1 MAYLNTVDAY
11 TDLKAGVLKGI
22 HANFPLEGKKQSIH
36 LEGLT
41 VRDEKFDPNDIE
53 AQHQAR
59 MEGKTW
65 ASPVFGQLVLK
76 DNQTGNVIDR
86 QSVKLADIPH
96 MTKRYSYIVDG
107 KEIQVDNQWQLKPG
121 VYTRRRANGELETQF
136 NSPNRAFHMHFDPE
150 SKIFHMERGKSG
162 KIPVY
167 PLMKA
172 MGVDDDTL
180 EKSWGK
186 EVLKVN
192 QGQRAVSTALER
204 FFKADRKRAPTD
216 KKEALD
222 YFHQSMRETTFDPES
237 TEITLGHP
245 HKSLTGDVFTAVTKK
260 MLDVQNGSVPE
271 DERDA
276 LVFKSL
282 RTTADFAHDKLTA
295 WNTRKQILPKVN
307 RKINTARN
315 IREVV
320 KGALF
325 NGAVK
330 STFTANALARTAD
343 QVNPLEMMEGAF
355 QTTVMG
361 PGGIQSERSVSEEAK
376 LISESHFGFLDPI
389 HTPEGNKT
397 GVTLHLPLGVV
408 KEGNKPTIPVFN
420 MRTGQA
426 ERIDPV
432 TFYKSK
438 VALPDQV
445 KWQGGKPVALSKEV
459 QLSDRGNAVIA
470 GGLHTADYV
479 MRSPS
484 QLFSTASNL
493 IPWLGSNSG
502 NRASYADTQMKQA
515 ISLKHREAP
524 LVQTATGTKA
534 AGLDTFEGFLGS
546 QSAHV
551 APVGGTVTTVN
562 KNHILVRGDDG
573 KERKV
578 SLYNNFPL
586 NDPKAMLDSTAVVKV
601 GQKVTR
607 GQVVADNNFTRDGK
621 LALGTN
627 LRVGYLPYKGQNFED
642 GVVISRS
649 AAEKMTSVHMH
660 KPEIQIADTTITD
673 ARRFSIHH
681 PEAFTRDQLAKV
693 GENGIVQV
701 GQKVKPGDPLVL
713 ATKPYDLK
721 GRDSIAA
728 VRKSLSTQQSNSSLT
743 WKSDFPGEV
752 VGVHKDKSGNVRVHV
767 RTEEPMQIG
776 DKLTGR
782 AGNKGIVTNILE
794 DHEMP
799 RTQSGHLEV
808 LLNPAGIPGRMNMGQ
823 VFETVAS
830 KIARKTG
837 QPYVVQNFEH
847 GVDQLARIKADLA
860 KHGIPDQEE
869 VHDPI
874 SGRSL
879 GKALV
884 GEQHL
889 FKLNFQVDK
898 KISARAGNVLE
909 GNEPEFYDNNLI
921 PAGGGK
927 TGAQSLGNLAL
938 YSMLSHGATAN
949 IREMQT
955 LKSEGPDVRYG
966 GKKWDS
972 QHQQVWNAIQTGER
986 IPAPKKT
993 FAFQKFEDMLRASGV
1008 DVVKKGHRLQ
1018 LTPLTNSQV
1027 LAMSSGEVKDPTSLT
1042 YSKLDKSGE
1051 PAPIPGGL
1059 FDPKLTGGHG
1069 GRKWTHMKLAEP
1081 MPNPVFEGA
1090 IQKVLGMGTKNYSA
1104 IVNGERA
1111 VKDGKLVEL
1120 DTPGSM
1126 AGGAAIAHMLSQI
1139 DTKTELEKAKKELA
1153 AVRIPDQLAHRDSTT
1168 KLDQAYKRVKYL
1180 QALDNAGITAK
1191 DAYTLH
1197 NLPIIPP
1204 AMRPASVLPDGSIKW
1219 DDINGMYKRLGE
1231 NNVEMKHENFRTY
1244 LPDSRKAEFRAEMYD
1259 GLKALMG
1266 VGTSKSE
1273 DENESRGLFQQ
1284 IAGANPKRGYFQG
1297 TLLKRRQDM
1306 TMRGTITPDAGMGLD
1321 NVGIPQDKA
1330 LTLFR
1335 PFVTRKL
1342 VEMGSA
1348 PSPLDAHKMLS
1359 QKGVKDRSV
1368 YRALDL
1374 VMEERPVLLK
1384 RDPALHKHS
1393 IQAFKAHRVPGK
1405 SIMIHPLVTG
1415 GFGADF
1421 DGDTMAVYVPMSSE
1435 AVREAHGMLPS
1446 NNLYNE
1452 GSGKVEFR
1460 PTNEAALGLYKMSRV
1475 TGTSSQKFKDPTE
1488 LLIAARD
1495 GKIEPTVVANVGG
1508 MRTTAGRVLMSS
1520 ALPDALQKRVLED
1533 HSFMFDKKGI
1543 DHLYTRL
1550 AKEHKD
1556 AFADSA
1562 TSLMRMGYDAAF
1574 GVVKIQNPATKGTP
1588 FLVEKEAEDPKKH
1601 VQYISFGTHSFG
1613 LDDFSPEKGIRQ
1625 KHVAEAQKKIRVID
1639 GTSGLS
1645 HKEKDR
1651 RKVEAWYDATEGMLR
1666 ETVDKSKSSPSNFMM
1681 MNHAGLKPTH
1691 DNVQQ
1696 LRLAPMMIVNAQN
1709 QVRPNPILTSYSEGL
1724 SVGDYWTQQSGARR
1738 GSVLKVQEVTGP
1750 GAFTKQLMNTAMGLM
1765 IDADDCGTSRGISVH
1780 VGDKDIYDRHLAS
1793 DVHIKGRTYVA
1804 GTVLTPDIVGAIRS
1818 ADKNARLEVRSPLKC
1833 EHGSGLC
1840 QKCAGLAPNGSYFNK
1855 GTNLGVI
1862 ATQSLGE
1869 RSSQLTLKAFH
1880 SGGIAKR
1887 GPQMVNDFK
1896 RVTQLCELPKTIP
1909 NSARLSMKSGTIEKI
1924 ENDPTGVNV
1933 WVGGVKHHVPKDQFG
1948 SPLWQASPGQ
1958 QSKPWQPPKVGMKV
1972 VAGQP
1977 LSDPNRTDINPHDLY
1992 KATGSMEKVQNHLVS
2007 ELHGIFGPEGVR
2019 RQHIE
2024 TVVKAMSNLT
2034 RVTDPGDAPDI
2045 IKGEFTAT
2053 SKLGA
2058 MNRDLK
2064 KRGLQPATH
2073 TPVLK
2078 GIKVLPL
2085 EVQEDWM
2092 AKLNHS
2098 YLKSSLAESAATGAS
2113 SNLHGTHPI
2122 PGIAYGAEFGMNEKH
2137 QVFKPHLADVKSWH
2151 Y

>member
-361 PGGIQSERSVSEEAK
+361 PGGIQIERSVSEEAK

-586 NDPKAMLDSTAVVKV
+586 NDPKAVLDSTAVVKV

-660 KPEIQIADTTITD
+660 KPEIQLADTTITD
-673 ARRFSIHH
+673 ARRFAIHH

-693 GENGIVQV
+693 GENGIVHV

-728 VRKSLSTQQSNSSLT
+728 VRRSLSTQQSNSSLT

-752 VGVHKDKSGNVRVHV
+752 VGVHRDKSGNVRVHV

-1231 NNVEMKHENFRTY
+1231 NNVEMKHENFMTY

-1421 DGDTMAVYVPMSSE
+1421 DGDSCLGSILCYTVEMAHAGSVASFKVIDLADFPRVEESRRELPNGVVEYDVPAQVYVPGYRNGSVRLFEATGYSVHQDCEEWIVTTRGGREIRCYSDHSLALLNPNSFAVEQTPPRGSVGLCMPIMRDLKDGLWGSAAGNASGSAFANDMVEVFDFNFNNGWFLGVLCGDGWVSGSSE
-1435 AVREAHGMLPS
+1435 HRQVSLSHGSLNRNVVQCWESLARYLGGTNTVTKTEMPHEFEGVQCLSAPATISCTAFGNWLLPMI
-1446 NNLYNE
+1446 
-1452 GSGKVEFR
+1452 GHGARGKHLPERFLETPVEFR
-1460 PTNEAALGLYKMSRV
+1460 RGMFIGLIDTDGTACWSAGSEKKKPQFSLSFTTTSERLAHEAVLLGLSLGVGSGSSEYVNRERPVWIVTFSIPMVKASLHLLKLVDTGKQQALDRLAEEAVGASSTDVVPLVPSVVMALLKELRKM
-1475 TGTSSQKFKDPTE
+1475 G
-1488 LLIAARD
+1488 AARK
-1495 GKIEPTVVANVGG
+1495 GKNRNNQAFTWYTSVKATSGYILRDTARRILDAIKDLPGELSPWAQVVAN
-1508 MRTTAGRVLMSS
+1508 
-1520 ALPDALQKRVLED
+1520 E
-1533 HSFMFDKKGI
+1533 
-1543 DHLYTRL
+1543 
-1550 AKEHKD
+1550 
-1556 AFADSA
+1556 
-1562 TSLMRMGYDAAF
+1562 
-1574 GVVKIQNPATKGTP
+1574 
-1588 FLVEKEAEDPKKH
+1588 
-1601 VQYISFGTHSFG
+1601 
-1613 LDDFSPEKGIRQ
+1613 
-1625 KHVAEAQKKIRVID
+1625 
-1639 GTSGLS
+1639 
-1645 HKEKDR
+1645 
-1651 RKVEAWYDATEGMLR
+1651 
-1666 ETVDKSKSSPSNFMM
+1666 
-1681 MNHAGLKPTH
+1681 
-1691 DNVQQ
+1691 
-1696 LRLAPMMIVNAQN
+1696 
-1709 QVRPNPILTSYSEGL
+1709 
-1724 SVGDYWTQQSGARR
+1724 SVGW
-1738 GSVLKVQEVTGP
+1738 
-1750 GAFTKQLMNTAMGLM
+1750 
-1765 IDADDCGTSRGISVH
+1765 
-1780 VGDKDIYDRHLAS
+1780 
-1793 DVHIKGRTYVA
+1793 
-1804 GTVLTPDIVGAIRS
+1804 DIVES
-1818 ADKNARLEVRSPLKC
+1818 AS
-1833 EHGSGLC
+1833 
-1840 QKCAGLAPNGSYFNK
+1840 
-1855 GTNLGVI
+1855 
-1862 ATQSLGE
+1862 
-1869 RSSQLTLKAFH
+1869 
-1880 SGGIAKR
+1880 
-1887 GPQMVNDFK
+1887 
-1896 RVTQLCELPKTIP
+1896 
-1909 NSARLSMKSGTIEKI
+1909 
-1924 ENDPTGVNV
+1924 PTG
-1933 WVGGVKHHVPKDQFG
+1933 
-1948 SPLWQASPGQ
+1948 
-1958 QSKPWQPPKVGMKV
+1958 
-1972 VAGQP
+1972 
-1977 LSDPNRTDINPHDLY
+1977 
-1992 KATGSMEKVQNHLVS
+1992 
-2007 ELHGIFGPEGVR
+2007 
-2019 RQHIE
+2019 
-2024 TVVKAMSNLT
+2024 
-2034 RVTDPGDAPDI
+2034 
-2045 IKGEFTAT
+2045 
-2053 SKLGA
+2053 
-2058 MNRDLK
+2058 
-2064 KRGLQPATH
+2064 
-2073 TPVLK
+2073 
-2078 GIKVLPL
+2078 
-2085 EVQEDWM
+2085 EVQI
-2092 AKLNHS
+2092 
-2098 YLKSSLAESAATGAS
+2098 GR
-2113 SNLHGTHPI
+2113 
-2122 PGIAYGAEFGMNEKH
+2122 
-2137 QVFKPHLADVKSWH
+2137 
-2151 Y
+2151 